1 MKGTIKPGFIVLAEN
16 TRDFSHGRFN
26 TKEQYEEI
34 TRKLIRRCFMDIVK
48 KMEGLR
54 QNYEHNQRVISELM
68 EQQKR
73 LEGAYAIL
81 LEIGIEQGV
90 VDSNGNPINPEVFEE
105 ETILDEKDEASN
117 N

>member
-1 MKGTIKPGFIVLAEN
+1 MSKG
-16 TRDFSHGRFN
+16 
-26 TKEQYEEI
+26 
-34 TRKLIRRCFMDIVK
+34 KLIRRGFMDIAK

-117 N
+117 D